1 MRLKMFAVAIFTLF
15 FVAGSALAADVTGSW
30 VAERAARKG
39 GPGGGPGG
47 GMGPSGPMKWTFN
60 LKAEGSN
67 LSGTVQGPMG
77 PANDIQGGKIEG
89 DKVSFFV
96 KMSMMGN
103 EMKIKYDGTVSGD
116 EISFK
121 TTFEGGMGGM
131 GGGGPGGRKER
142 PPLIAKKQK

>member
-15 FVAGSALAADVTGSW
+15 FVAGSALAADADVTGSW
-30 VAERAARKG
+30 VAERAARK
-39 GPGGGPGG
+39 GGPGG

-60 LKAEGSN
+60 LKAEGSK

-77 PANDIQGGKIEG
+77 AANEIQEGKIAG

-96 KMSMMGN
+96 KIDAMGN

-131 GGGGPGGRKER
+131 GGGGPGGGKER